1 MILPPTRF
9 ATWQPLHA
17 RLLLAL
23 LLALCGYG
31 LAVALQPAAAHK
43 ETVVDLSRTDLALYK
58 AVAERVGEGENYY
71 SAVTAEQRARNY
83 PLRPVVT
90 VRLPTLA
97 TIIGTVGAEAAQL
110 LLRLL
115 ALVAIIALTLRLRTV
130 IGSKLLWAAATFI
143 ASASMILLTVPA
155 MTYWHESW
163 AALLIVISLA
173 CRSREGWGASVA
185 FGLAASLFRELALPY
200 LCVMALL
207 ALRDRNRFEAAAWAA
222 AMLIFLAAFA
232 AHAAMLSAFVHS
244 GDPASPG
251 WASAGGWAFVLGLVE
266 RCTLFALLPLPLV
279 AIFLPLALTGWA
291 SLGRGA
297 GDRAAVLLLVYVAAF
312 MLIGRPDNFY
322 WGILIAPLLPI
333 GLAFAPA
340 ALRDLAAAAAGR
352 SVAPASATA

>member
-9 ATWQPLHA
+9 AGWQPLHA

-31 LAVALQPAAAHK
+31 MALALQPTPAGK
-43 ETVVDLSRTDLALYK
+43 PVTVDLSRTDLALYQT
-58 AVAERVGEGENYY
+58 VANRVGEGESYY
-71 SAVTAEQRARNY
+71 SAVVAEQRARNY

-97 TIIGTVGAEAAQL
+97 TMTGAIGAEAATL

-115 ALVAIIALTLRLRTV
+115 AFVAIAAVTLRLRAV
-130 IGSKLLWAAATFI
+130 AGSKPLWAAATFL
-143 ASASMILLTVPA
+143 AAASMILLTVPA

-163 AALLIVISLA
+163 TALLIVISLS
-173 CRSREGWGASVA
+173 CRSRERWAASVSL
-185 FGLAASLFRELALPY
+185 GLAAALFRELALPY

-207 ALRDRNRFEAAAWAA
+207 ALRERNRAEAAAWTAA
-222 AMLIFLAAFA
+222 ALVFFAALA
-232 AHAAMLSAFVHS
+232 AHAVALGAYVHS
-244 GDPASPG
+244 GDPVSPG
-251 WASAGGWAFVLGLVE
+251 WASIGGWAFVLELVQ

-279 AIFLPLALTGWA
+279 AVFLPLALLGWA
-291 SLGRGA
+291 SLGRGT
-297 GDRAAVLLLVYVAAF
+297 GDRAALLLLLYVAAF

-333 GLAFAPA
+333 GLAFAPT
-340 ALRDLAAAAAGR
+340 ALRDLTAAAADR
-352 SVAPASATA
+352 SAAPASAAA